1 MQDEDEEIAYGV
13 GGGNEEWGDAVHVAA
28 PVVQVRELSVCFRL
42 GVSDRGTSLGELVPH
57 TPA

>member
-28 PVVQVRELSVCFRL
+28 PVVQVRELSVCIRL
-42 GVSDRGTSLGELVPH
+42 GLSNAA
-57 TPA
+57 PASGS